1 MSYIKN
7 LLSHYTWEIAYGP
20 YSDKIIDEGLI
31 RVPIHKVK
39 NPYKKK
45 WFADPFILEED
56 ESTIQLLVEEFD
68 YNVRKGRIARL
79 VVNKSDNKI
88 VECSIILELPT
99 HLSFPVI
106 YHYAGS
112 IYVHPENSK
121 SGASYI
127 YRYDRSADKLVE
139 PLLLINEPI
148 ADAIIRKDNGKYRM
162 FATRCPDVN
171 GCSLYEYSSE
181 DLLGPY
187 TYAKKHTFE
196 NKTARMAGMFLECKD
211 RRIIRPAQDCFGGYG
226 KAVILYDGHNPLCRI
241 EPQIYKYAG
250 IHTFNSLGDT
260 FVIDYK
266 KYDFP
271 LIYRLSRLFK

>member
-45 WFADPFILEED
+45 WFADPFILE
-56 ESTIQLLVEEFD
+56 
-68 YNVRKGRIARL
+68 
-79 VVNKSDNKI
+79 
-88 VECSIILELPT
+88 LPT

-106 YHYAGS
+106 YHYAGR